1 MADQFLEQLAA
12 LQIRLRKLVPTE
24 RWTDI
29 ARNAHDRAFVVAG
42 AMKADLLKDLAK
54 AVTQAIENGGTI
66 KQFRHDFDRAVER
79 SGWAYKGERNW
90 RTRVIYSTNMSTTY
104 AAGRLSQLR
113 DPELQQVAPYWMYRH
128 GGSTDSRPEH
138 LKWDKLVVRADN
150 PWWRIHYPP
159 NGWGCSCYVTAVS
172 RATAERLGGRF
183 EDPEAGQPGDIDPGW
198 DYAPGDSVSTEI
210 RQLVRSKAISLP
222 DTLAQA
228 FSAAMLA
235 QLAAR
240 LTEVK

>member
-42 AMKADLLKDLAK
+42 AMKADLLHDLAK
-54 AVTQAIENGGTI
+54 AVTKAIENGGTI
-66 KQFRHDFDRAVER
+66 EQFRQDFDRAVER

-128 GGSTDSRPEH
+128 GGSADPRPEH

-159 NGWGCSCYVTAVS
+159 NGWGCSCYVIAVS
-172 RATAERLGGRF
+172 RASAERLGGRF
-183 EDPEAGQPGDIDPGW
+183 EEPEATRPGDIDPGW
-198 DYAPGDSVSTEI
+198 DYAPGDNVSTEI
-210 RQLVRSKAISLP
+210 RQLVQSKAISLP